1 MSLAQETY
9 RKAYK
14 ACGAFDSRWVVP
26 EIKRNNLWYK
36 AFYNRKTLPQMV
48 FEILSEASQEEGTD
62 CMVFPVARK
71 QWPFFGKEEYA
82 YRIVAY
88 AMKGWPPKDGR
99 KEVVRHLCNNEY
111 CVHPDHLQV
120 GTPHENRLDEIKIQA
135 GKLGATDATLN
146 PRELERE
153 KPTIYKRALFY
164 FAEVQDPPV
173 RTPSGRKPRR
183 KS

>member
-1 MSLAQETY
+1 
-9 RKAYK
+9 
-14 ACGAFDSRWVVP
+14 
-26 EIKRNNLWYK
+26 
-36 AFYNRKTLPQMV
+36 MV

-111 CVHPDHLQV
+111 
-120 GTPHENRLDEIKIQA
+120 
-135 GKLGATDATLN
+135 
-146 PRELERE
+146 
-153 KPTIYKRALFY
+153 
-164 FAEVQDPPV
+164 
-173 RTPSGRKPRR
+173 
-183 KS
+183 

>member
-1 MSLAQETY
+1 
-9 RKAYK
+9 
-14 ACGAFDSRWVVP
+14 
-26 EIKRNNLWYK
+26 
-36 AFYNRKTLPQMV
+36 MV
-48 FEILSEASQEEGTD
+48 FEILSAASKEEGTD

-88 AMKGWPPKDGR
+88 AILGWPPKDGR
-99 KEVVRHLCNNEY
+99 KEVVRHLCNNEF

-120 GTPHENRLDEIKIQA
+120 GTPRENRLDDIKVRA

-146 PRELERE
+146 PRKLERE
-153 KPTIYKRALFY
+153 KPKIYKRAQSY

-173 RTPSGRKPRR
+173 RTSAGRNPRR